1 MAREITFAMAKNSGA
16 AATIPPHATFMTMN
30 GLTSTF
36 GNMAVSVVPVAR
48 TAVIAVPRAVTL
60 VAPLSLKVH
69 AADDRNALTRICHR
83 TSVRSARPARP
94 RRARRSV
101 R

>member
-1 MAREITFAMAKNSGA
+1 
-16 AATIPPHATFMTMN
+16 MTMN

-48 TAVIAVPRAVTL
+48 TAAIAVPRAVTL

-69 AADDRNALTRICHR
+69 AADAETR
-83 TSVRSARPARP
+83 
-94 RRARRSV
+94 
-101 R
+101 